1 MAYAA
6 TVLGL
11 IIIIAALIWINKQ
24 GSNTGRKK

>member
-11 IIIIAALIWINKQ
+11 IIIIAARIWINKQ
-24 GSNTGRKK
+24 GPNTRRKK